1 MVVRYTQSGP
11 TLRHIVPDKK
21 SFDDD
26 DDDDDEDEDEDE
38 DEDDEDDVV
47 KEMTLCTPWIST
59 PFHPPRQKD

>member
-26 DDDDDEDEDEDE
+26 DDDEED

-59 PFHPPRQKD
+59 PLKGRNSP